1 MSVSIR
7 HVVFLLETICDQN
20 AREIQYNTLKT
31 RKEGIGLIPHFGEKL
46 KNLRLER
53 GLSQTETGALLGVDR
68 STISQYELG
77 GRLPSYDILIK
88 IANTFHVSA
97 DYLLGIGDYKDQKLV
112 IDTRGLSENQVSS
125 LAKIVNAVIGEMK
138 RGPDDIFL

>member
-1 MSVSIR
+1 MTLCDR
-7 HVVFLLETICDQN
+7 LRAARLDADLEQKDLARLLGITQQ
-20 AREIQYNTLKT
+20 QYSLY
-31 RKEGIGLIPHFGEKL
+31 
-46 KNLRLER
+46 
-53 GLSQTETGALLGVDR
+53 ETGR
-68 STISQYELG
+68 R
-77 GRLPSYDILIK
+77 RLPAEML
-88 IANTFHVSA
+88 APLCRALGVSA